1 MVYHIMRLIDVV
13 NVAFALI
20 NIFKSRP
27 FKISPKIPT
36 SDWTAQALVSLCFV
50 LLLVKVFFGSTREI
64 FFLPEHKKSKRRK
77 IIIFNV
83 NPFISYEI
91 MIDNYKSGL
100 FLYQRKGMKERK
112 EDLPLYFEVCLLS

>member
-1 MVYHIMRLIDVV
+1 MMVYHIMRLIEVV

-36 SDWTAQALVSLCFV
+36 SAWTAQVLVSLCFV
-50 LLLVKVFFGSTREI
+50 LPTVKVFFGSTMEI
-64 FFLPEHKKSKRRK
+64 FFLPEHKKSKRKK

-83 NPFISYEI
+83 NPFISYKI
-91 MIDNYKSGL
+91 MIENYIKCVVFISKKR
-100 FLYQRKGMKERK
+100 YEREK
-112 EDLPLYFEVCLLS
+112 

>member
-50 LLLVKVFFGSTREI
+50 LPTVKVFFGATTEI

-91 MIDNYKSGL
+91 MIENYIKWV
-100 FLYQRKGMKERK
+100 FYIKEK
-112 EDLPLYFEVCLLS
+112 I

>member
-1 MVYHIMRLIDVV
+1 MRLIDVV

-64 FFLPEHKKSKRRK
+64 FFLPEHKKSKRKK

-112 EDLPLYFEVCLLS
+112 EDLPLYFEVCLLC